1 LKSLALLTL
10 LNPLVNTLYFTL
22 STENKRTH
30 SLNTIVTLRG
40 TSSCLSLAPQN
51 LDSTMVPPP
60 IPTWRRSNR
69 SNAAGQNKTL
79 QGYVLSREATS
90 VTPQSS
96 EEVEERVGKKR
107 TRKIASSTD
116 TDTEANDVD
125 DAVDAS
131 SMGQSMRSAIS
142 SDTVIL
148 AMRLS
153 ALLRQSVVY
162 EYQQISLHWMKR
174 WAMLDMP
181 RLSQ

>member
-1 LKSLALLTL
+1 MLGGSFEA
-10 LNPLVNTLYFTL
+10 V
-22 STENKRTH
+22 H
-30 SLNTIVTLRG
+30 DG
-40 TSSCLSLAPQN
+40 TSSCVSRAPQN

-60 IPTWRRSNR
+60 IRTQRRSNR
-69 SNAAGQNKTL
+69 SNAGQNKTL

-96 EEVEERVGKKR
+96 GEEVEERVGKKR

-148 AMRLS
+148 AMCLS